1 MEAIPESPL
10 LSRGLQT
17 LQKRPGV
24 AKSPRAPTSP
34 SPRASPSQPMQPLAQ
49 ASPTQA
55 VKLALKQPVLGP
67 LTPPPLAQLPP
78 TPTAE
83 HSVAAPPIVPNKLLP
98 SLWWPLRQ
106 LMPASMPTAPRSFS
120 SKPTLQIPSPPLP
133 QKLSMSSA
141 SEPSPPVSATPAT
154 TTTALSAAA
163 AAASTASSYATPAG
177 KGEASPPPPAAL
189 SESKQRPSPS
199 LVPALPPPPASPAR
213 SPLRLPVL
221 SARSPP
227 AGRPPKP
234 QMSAARP
241 PPRGRAVLLLALPAL
256 LALIDRRQLGP
267 SPCSASGADAQLHYR
282 VNYRLREESPPG
294 TFVGAAG
301 SDSGL
306 SRVSSGLD
314 YRIISAGPG
323 ERRGRPDGDAGE
335 GGGGTLFRADARTG
349 DIYTGAARLD
359 RELVC
364 GRDAGRRRLGRDV
377 GPGVPGLS
385 ADRLS
390 EREDRGEPRRSS
402 GGGAEGAGSPAGS
415 RARRDVGDGIREL
428 GCPTGERHSF
438 RAEGAVDK
446 RSVRDAR
453 ERTDVAGDRSEGA
466 ARDSEWGDFNDNVKQ
481 HNTVGRNKGRRSG
494 YDVLGSDGF
503 NNRRTGDER
512 ARCHGDADGAGQQ
525 VLNKAHP
532 GPFVNNLNRHR
543 LGRDD
548 NRQAGGRASHSGDN
562 VAHWPAWRDGGGG
575 NRRARNVTRGYDNRA
590 PINRAGRSAHG
601 KVRVGRQLAAY
612 GHDDYDDAGDGT
624 SDKDDDDD
632 SSCFFDLQIVATPE
646 QPDPFFALLEARIF
660 IIDVNDNSPT
670 FYDEDSSSTLLR
682 DAIFSLAV
690 PENSPA
696 GLSLALPRAWDPDA
710 GSNGAVSYSLD
721 FDDGDGGG
729 VGGGSSGGAT
739 NDDELAPAKV
749 FELRVG
755 QEDGGGGGGGMT
767 SGPPYLVVRTPPDRE
782 RRDRYSLWLHARDG
796 GTPPHEA
803 ATRVHVRVTDEND
816 NAPRFTQSQMTVEIP
831 ENSPVGTP
839 VVRVQASDP
848 DEGENG
854 KVQYRL
860 ASWSSSSSSSQP
872 IPPMSSSLLSLASS
886 SSLTPSSSSS
896 SSPPSSAKPRRRP
909 DTALFWL
916 DSSSGLVVV
925 WGLLDREEADVH
937 RLVIVATDCAPSRP
951 ASATA
956 TLTIVVGDENDTPP
970 EIELRI
976 IARTEG
982 DAVTA
987 DDTDDDDGG
996 GDGEVR
1002 GTASAATVVVS
1013 EASPPGFPIALI
1025 SVSDRDSGSGGV
1037 VSLSI
1042 SLDGDE
1048 ESAGKDEE
1056 DEAGAAAD
1064 LPFRVRRLPP
1074 SPDRYLLETGVGLD
1088 RERRERHV
1096 VRVVAKDSGVPRLSS
1111 TAVVFVRVA
1120 DANDN
1125 PPTFPRRVYEA
1136 AVAEN
1141 GPPGLRVA
1149 SVMATDAD
1157 VGKNG
1162 AVVYSIE
1169 RVTALRISAGGAD
1182 AAGGGDAAASWAAD
1196 VAGTARPPAV
1206 VRPSSSAFRIELTTG
1221 LVTASQSLDREDAP
1235 GGYALAVVASDRGV
1249 PPLSATATV
1258 IVRILDRNDNAPQFE
1273 LPDFHFYVRENQPA
1287 GNIIGRVSAWDPDE
1301 GDNGK
1306 LEYAITVVN
1315 GEEFD
1320 KNDAKHRAEVWD
1332 QDPNRHAADDGES
1345 TSLSSLSS
1353 SSSQQP
1359 LFSIDPDTG
1368 VIRAGFSF
1376 DREKQHFY
1384 TLEVRARDLD
1394 QTPTSRLSSSA
1405 RVFIHVVDE
1414 DDNAPEFLA
1423 PKTNSTFVFVETTG
1437 GAVPGT
1443 TVYPVSAIDPDSL
1456 PPVPRRDDVA
1466 AAVVA
1471 AADETKS
1478 ASSSSATSTAKSP
1491 MAPMQY
1497 SIDGGNPRGLFAID
1511 ARTGLVTVR
1520 EALTDEH
1527 AGLHRLVLCAR
1538 DTRHR
1543 AIALLHVF
1551 ANATLDDVTAVNR
1564 LITRSL
1570 ATPLSKN
1577 VSGLGGPSGFDE
1589 DGDDDGKQSRLLLV
1603 AAALALAAV
1612 LAVVALLALL
1622 VALAH
1627 HWCRCCYICRCCCRY
1642 KKEHRGK
1649 RKFCG
1654 GGGGVGGGGGLA
1666 QAAVDWPISN
1676 DDKSAGHAGRRD
1688 KGERGITVAC
1698 TILGHEGARDKQ
1710 ASLAGVGRST
1720 RGCIG
1725 RKAKRK
1731 ERRREEGGSMAVA
1744 FSIAMEARGRHGGA
1758 VDSPGGWAGPNGH
1771 SVYGVTAQGGGDVD
1785 PRAPSRSSS
1794 PPSPPPSSSPSAT
1807 SSSPSLQ
1814 FPAVPSGPSPV
1825 IHSPRAALEF
1835 PGVVQ
1840 ELPAA
1845 NTFVSARAAARGP
1858 GQAGP
1863 SPPCSLEPGGSVAEC
1878 GGSKSV
1884 CRNAACDCFEVRDV
1898 GDSDRSLRRH
1908 HHQQRQPQQQQ
1919 QRRHEERMPHHRL
1932 EDHFGCQAAV
1942 VPAGAARE
1950 LSDFATKSSGDD
1962 LLGAESLGDGG
1973 KVTVMMMMVRDGERN
1988 LAEDC
1993 TGHVHEKAAGERR
2006 SPPPRAQD
2014 GAGDALEAAAA
2025 GAGGGGPRS
2034 LQRSTPDGSIGEADT
2049 TEHALADGMTMATSR
2064 CTSDCRRFGH
2074 SDRCWMPNT
2083 ATSGV
2088 LCRGIPSASS
2098 PATPLCPLAS
2108 CPPPAP
2114 GRQPPPP
2121 HAPRPSGAPR
2131 FPPPLPATA
2140 AAPGDPARSTE
2151 PPAPRAAFP
2160 PPAHGERP
2168 RAPANLGGA
2177 VTAVHGEGA
2186 APAGRG
2192 PGPARGPGE
2201 AAGSPARAQPDAF
2214 LVRKASL
2221 GGGGRDE
2228 AAAPF
2233 PRCDE
2238 HYL

>member
-1 MEAIPESPL
+1 M
-10 LSRGLQT
+10 T
-17 LQKRPGV
+17 
-24 AKSPRAPTSP
+24 
-34 SPRASPSQPMQPLAQ
+34 
-49 ASPTQA
+49 
-55 VKLALKQPVLGP
+55 
-67 LTPPPLAQLPP
+67 
-78 TPTAE
+78 
-83 HSVAAPPIVPNKLLP
+83 
-98 SLWWPLRQ
+98 
-106 LMPASMPTAPRSFS
+106 
-120 SKPTLQIPSPPLP
+120 
-133 QKLSMSSA
+133 SA
-141 SEPSPPVSATPAT
+141 SEPSPPVLATPAT
-154 TTTALSAAA
+154 MPTALSAAS
-163 AAASTASSYATPAG
+163 AAASAASSHATPAG
-177 KGEASPPPPAAL
+177 KSEASPPPPAAL
-189 SESKQRPSPS
+189 SESNRRPSPS
-199 LVPALPPPPASPAR
+199 PAASAPAPPPSPASRSPAR
-213 SPLRLPVL
+213 SPPRLPVP
-221 SARSPP
+221 SASSPP
-227 AGRPPKP
+227 AGRPPKTRT
-234 QMSAARP
+234 SAARP
-241 PPRGRAVLLLALPAL
+241 PPRGRAALLPLLALPAL

-335 GGGGTLFRADARTG
+335 GGGGGTLFRADARTG

-377 GPGVPGLS
+377 GPGAPGPS
-385 ADRLS
+385 ADRLG
-390 EREDRGEPRRSS
+390 EREDRAEPKRSS
-402 GGGAEGAGSPAGS
+402 GGGAEGAGRPAGL
-415 RARRDVGDGIREL
+415 RARRDVGHGIREL
-428 GCPTGERHSF
+428 GCPTGVRRSL
-438 RAEGAVDK
+438 RSEGAVGK
-446 RSVRDAR
+446 RSGRDAR
-453 ERTDVAGDRSEGA
+453 ERTYGTGDRSEGA
-466 ARDSEWGDFNDNVKQ
+466 AGDAEWDDFNDDVKR

-494 YDVLGSDGF
+494 HNVLGSDGF
-503 NNRRTGDER
+503 NNRRMGDEST
-512 ARCHGDADGAGQQ
+512 RCHSDADGAGQQ

-532 GPFVNNLNRHR
+532 GPFVNNLYRHR

-562 VAHWPAWRDGGGG
+562 VAHWPAGRDGGGG
-575 NRRARNVTRGYDNRA
+575 GDRRARNVTRGHDNRA
-590 PINRAGRSAHG
+590 PINRAGRGAHG

-612 GHDDYDDAGDGT
+612 GHDDYDDAST

-729 VGGGSSGGAT
+729 GVGGSSGGAA

-755 QEDGGGGGGGMT
+755 QEDGGGGGVT

-896 SSPPSSAKPRRRP
+896 SSSSSPPSSVKPRRRP

-925 WGLLDREEADVH
+925 WGLLDREEADIH

-956 TLTIVVGDENDTPP
+956 TLTIIVGDENDTPP

-987 DDTDDDDGG
+987 EDADDDDDG

-1048 ESAGKDEE
+1048 ESAGKDDG
-1056 DEAGAAAD
+1056 DEASAAAAD

-1125 PPTFPRRVYEA
+1125 PPAFPRLVYEA

-1149 SVMATDAD
+1149 SVTATDAD

-1169 RVTALRISAGGAD
+1169 RVIALRMGAGGAD
-1182 AAGGGDAAASWAAD
+1182 TAGGGDATASRAAD
-1196 VAGTARPPAV
+1196 AAGTVRPPTV
-1206 VRPSSSAFRIELTTG
+1206 VRPSLSAFRIELTTG

-1235 GGYALAVVASDRGV
+1235 GGYALAVVARDRGV

-1456 PPVPRRDDVA
+1456 PPVPRREDVA

-1543 AIALLHVF
+1543 AVALLHVF

-1577 VSGLGGPSGFDE
+1577 VSGLGGPLGFDD
-1589 DGDDDGKQSRLLLV
+1589 DGDEDGKQSRLLLV

-1627 HWCRCCYICRCCCRY
+1627 HWCRCCYVCRCCCRY

-1649 RKFCG
+1649 RKFC
-1654 GGGGVGGGGGLA
+1654 GGGVGGGGGLA

-1676 DDKSAGHAGRRD
+1676 DDKSIGHAGRRD

-1710 ASLAGVGRST
+1710 ASLAGIGRST

-1744 FSIAMEARGRHGGA
+1744 FSIAMEARGRHGGS

-1771 SVYGVTAQGGGDVD
+1771 SVYGVTAQGGGDAD
-1785 PRAPSRSSS
+1785 PRAPSRSPS
-1794 PPSPPPSSSPSAT
+1794 PPSPPPSSSSPSAS

-1814 FPAVPSGPSPV
+1814 FPAVPGGPSPV

-1845 NTFVSARAAARGP
+1845 NTFVSARAAVRTP

-1863 SPPCSLEPGGSVAEC
+1863 SPPCAREPGDSVTEC

-1884 CRNAACDCFEVRDV
+1884 CRNAACDCFEVRGA
-1898 GDSDRSLRRH
+1898 GDNDRSLRRH
-1908 HHQQRQPQQQQ
+1908 HHQQRQPQPQQQ
-1919 QRRHEERMPHHRL
+1919 QRHEERMPHHRL
-1932 EDHFGCQAAV
+1932 ENHFGCQAAD

-1950 LSDFATKSSGDD
+1950 LSDLAAKSSGDD
-1962 LLGAESLGDGG
+1962 LLGSESLGDGG

-2006 SPPPRAQD
+2006 SPTPRAQD
-2014 GAGDALEAAAA
+2014 GGAGDALEAAAA

-2083 ATSGV
+2083 ATPGA

-2098 PATPLCPLAS
+2098 PAALLCPLAS
-2108 CPPPAP
+2108 CPPAPPPAP

-2131 FPPPLPATA
+2131 CPPALPAA
-2140 AAPGDPARSTE
+2140 AAPGGPARSTE

-2168 RAPANLGGA
+2168 RAPANLGA
-2177 VTAVHGEGA
+2177 VAAVHGEGA
-2186 APAGRG
+2186 AG
-2192 PGPARGPGE
+2192 RGPGE